1 MNNGKPSL
9 RVHWTSPQSDT
20 NVSQYEIEFRENG
33 TLFWGH
39 KMLVEDFA
47 TSAHLPGLD
56 PGTAYN
62 VRVRAKS
69 HDMGFGEWSEEVT
82 GITFTSEFYHL
93 HVEL

>member
-1 MNNGKPSL
+1 MKNGKPSL
-9 RVHWTSPQSDT
+9 RVHWTSLQNDT

-39 KMLVEDFA
+39 KVLVEDFA
-47 TSAHLPGLD
+47 TSVRLPGLD

-69 HDMGFGEWSEEVT
+69 DTGDGEWSEEVT
-82 GITFTSEFYHL
+82 GTTFTSEFYHL